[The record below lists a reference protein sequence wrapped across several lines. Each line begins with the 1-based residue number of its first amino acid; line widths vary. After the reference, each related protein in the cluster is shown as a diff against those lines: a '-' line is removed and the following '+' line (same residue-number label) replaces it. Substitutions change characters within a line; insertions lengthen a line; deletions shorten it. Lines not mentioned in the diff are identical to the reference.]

1 MVLAVAQI
9 VTDGKYFCRDE
20 ATRADWYENV
30 LFFSCL
36 SGCRAQLRAERW
48 LYILVP
54 AAAAALLAALLLV
67 CCCCRGCPL
76 AWYLYLFMSSCN
88 ISVH

>member
-1 MVLAVAQI
+1 MTLTIGCTTNCDRAKI
-9 VTDGKYFCRDE
+9 FCRDE

-54 AAAAALLAALLLV
+54 AAAAALLATLLLV

-76 AWYLYLFMSSCN
+76 AW
-88 ISVH
+88 